1 MPHDPDF
8 LYSDLLPTG
17 ADDTP
22 YRLVTTEGVSTF
34 EANGRTFLQVAP
46 EAIRTLAAEA
56 MHDIAHY
63 LRPAHLAQL
72 RRIIDDPESSGND
85 RFVALDLLKNVNI
98 SAGGV
103 LPMCQDT
110 GTAIVMGKK
119 SEGVLT
125 GADDGEAISRGVY
138 DAYTKLNLRYSQLA
152 PLTMWDEKNTGSNLP
167 AQIELYA
174 TGKDYYELLFMAK
187 GGGSANKSYLFQET
201 KAVLNETAMATG
213 QLAPCRGSRTTRT
226 SWQKYLPPNCAPI
239 PKPRVSSST
248 CASSSTSRKPWPS
261 SEPVLGSVSR

>member
-1 MPHDPDF
+1 MSTELPSNQPQF
-8 LYSDLLPTG
+8 RYSDLLPTG
-17 ADDTP
+17 QDDTP

-34 EANGRTFLQVAP
+34 EANGQTFLQVSP
-46 EAIRTLAAEA
+46 EAIRQLTAEA

-72 RRIIDDPESSGND
+72 RKIIDDPEASGND

-119 SEGVLT
+119 SEGVIT
-125 GADDGEAISRGVY
+125 GTDDGEAISRGVY

-152 PLTMWDEKNTGSNLP
+152 PLTTYDEKNTGTNLP
-167 AQIELYA
+167 AQIEIYS
-174 TGKDYYELLFMAK
+174 TPQTPSDQGGKPEYKFLFMAK
-187 GGGSANKSYLFQET
+187 GGGSANKSFLFQET
-201 KAVLNETAMATG
+201 KAILNPDADAVVPRREDP
-213 QLAPCRGSRTTRT
+213 LARHRGVPAVPPGRRHRRHLARSSR
-226 SWQKYLPPNCAPI
+226 
-239 PKPRVSSST
+239 
-248 CASSSTSRKPWPS
+248 
-261 SEPVLGSVSR
+261 